1 MPWGGSSACRAL
13 SGTVDIVNA
22 TVITMAIAK
31 QAQVVTS
38 DRDDVSRLANAAG
51 ARLVIIEG

>member
-1 MPWGGSSACRAL
+1 
-13 SGTVDIVNA
+13 
-22 TVITMAIAK
+22 MAIAK

-51 ARLVIIEG
+51 ARLVIIEA